1 MSEENTQFQSHNP
14 IVLTGDSLTIEDVV
28 AVARGRARVAPLR
41 PNVRM
46 ANSCR
51 WVEKVTNGEI
61 QDADG
66 RPLAVYSINTP
77 FGSRAHESVFET
89 PEQAQW
95 LSRNLITSHSA
106 GVGRFFS
113 EDVVRAAFLIRA
125 NTLAKG
131 LSGIRPGVVDSLIQ
145 ALNADLFPAVPEK
158 GSVGASG
165 DLAPLSHL
173 VLPFSKPPHGPDPGE
188 ESGEVLIPFDPHSH
202 DPADCI
208 AVEDAAGRKVLRVK
222 AYARSVVEEAGIER
236 RVLQAKEGL
245 ALNNGA
251 TFSAA
256 IAALVVHDAELLVK
270 NAEIALGMT
279 VEAVKGYRDAFFP
292 QVHRA
297 RGHRGQ
303 VECAANV
310 LRLVEGSNLL
320 DGDQSVTP
328 EQCPP
333 QNAYSIRCAPQVIGA
348 VRDVLKWARGGVE
361 TELNA
366 ATDNPLIFASDD
378 LADEYYLPRSY
389 KAVSCGNFHGEP
401 LAFAMDFVG
410 IAVAELGNIAE
421 RRIFR
426 LLTGALN
433 HNLEPMLIQ
442 TEGQEAG
449 IHNGF
454 MIAQY
459 TATALASDNKTL
471 AHPDSVDSIPTCE
484 DQEDHVSMSPNA
496 ARHTREI
503 LWNVQQ
509 IVGIEMLCA
518 AQALDF
524 RLAGQEYVQCCEAGE
539 IKKKWREVDG
549 ASRPVLGVGTR
560 AAYDRIRASIGHRHR
575 DRVLYPDIARAA
587 AQVSSGEILQA
598 VEGALGG
605 PLG

>member
-1 MSEENTQFQSHNP
+1 MNEKNIQSRNP

-28 AVARGRARVAPLR
+28 AVARERVRVAPLR

-46 ANSCR
+46 AASCH
-51 WVEKVTNGEI
+51 WVEKVTSGEV
-61 QDADG
+61 QGADG
-66 RPLAVYSINTP
+66 HPLAVYSINTP

-106 GVGRFFS
+106 GVGRLFS
-113 EDVVRAAFLIRA
+113 EDVVRAALLIRA

-131 LSGIRPGVVDSLIQ
+131 FSGIRPEVVDSLIQ

-173 VLPFSKPPHGPDPGE
+173 VLPFCRPPHGPDPEG
-188 ESGEVLIPFDPHSH
+188 ESGEVLIPFDPRSH
-202 DPADCI
+202 ASADCV
-208 AVEDAAGRKVLRVK
+208 AVEDAAGRKVLRVR
-222 AYARSVVEEAGIER
+222 AYARGVVEEAGVGR
-236 RVLQAKEGL
+236 WVLQAKEGL

-292 QVHRA
+292 QVHQV

-310 LRLVEGSNLL
+310 LRLMEGSNLL
-320 DGDQSVTP
+320 DGDQSITP

-348 VRDVLKWARGGVE
+348 VRDVLKWARGVVE

-378 LADEYYLPRSY
+378 LTDEYYLPRSY

-426 LLTGALN
+426 LLTGVLN
-433 HNLEPMLIQ
+433 HNLEPMLIRSK
-442 TEGQEAG
+442 EQEAG
-449 IHNGF
+449 MHNGF

-459 TATALASDNKTL
+459 TATALVSENKTL

-503 LWNVQQ
+503 IWNVQQ

-524 RLAGQEYVQCCEAGE
+524 RLAGQEYIQYCEARE
-539 IKKKWREVDG
+539 IKKKWRAVDG
-549 ASRPVLGVGTR
+549 VSQPMLGVGAR
-560 AAYDRIRASIGHRHR
+560 AAYDCIRASIEHRRR
-575 DRVLYPDIARAA
+575 DRVLYPDVAHVA
-587 AQVSSGEILQA
+587 AQVSSGEILHA
-598 VEGALGG
+598 VEGALGD
-605 PLG
+605 PLS

>member
-1 MSEENTQFQSHNP
+1 MNEKSTQFQSHNP
-14 IVLTGDSLTIEDVV
+14 ITLTGDSLTIEDVV

-41 PNVRM
+41 PNTRM
-46 ANSCR
+46 ADSCW

-61 QDADG
+61 RDAG
-66 RPLAVYSINTP
+66 GHPLAVYSINTP
-77 FGSRAHESVFET
+77 FGSRAHEGVFET

-113 EDVVRAAFLIRA
+113 EDVVRAALLIRA

-131 LSGIRPGVVDSLIQ
+131 LSGIRSGVVDSLIQ

-173 VLPFSKPPHGPDPGE
+173 VLPFSKPPHGPDPEE
-188 ESGEVLIPFDPHSH
+188 ESGEVLLPFDLQVH
-202 DPADCI
+202 DPADCVAI
-208 AVEDAAGRKVLRVK
+208 EGVGGQSALKIR
-222 AYARSVVEEAGIER
+222 AYAKDIVEKAGITR
-236 RVLQAKEGL
+236 WVLQAKEGL

-256 IAALVVHDAELLVK
+256 LAALAVHDAENLIK
-270 NAEIALGMT
+270 SAEIALAMT
-279 VEAVKGYRDAFFP
+279 VEGVRGYRDAFFP
-292 QVHRA
+292 QVHQA

-303 VECAANV
+303 MTSAANV
-310 LRLVEGSNLL
+310 LRLLEGSNLL
-320 DGDQSVTP
+320 DGDLSTDPQR
-328 EQCPP
+328 CPP
-333 QNAYSIRCAPQVIGA
+333 QDAYSIRCAPQVIGA
-348 VRDVLKWARGGVE
+348 IRDVLAWVRTIVE
-361 TELNA
+361 VELNA
-366 ATDNPLIFASDD
+366 ATDNPLILASEDVADD
-378 LADEYYLPRSY
+378 YYLPRLY

-401 LAFAMDFVG
+401 LAFAMDFLR
-410 IAVAELGNIAE
+410 IAIAELGNIAE

-442 TEGQEAG
+442 SEEQEVG
-449 IHNGF
+449 MHNGF

-459 TATALASDNKTL
+459 TATALASENKTL

-496 ARHTREI
+496 ARHAREI
-503 LWNVQQ
+503 IWNVQQ

-539 IKKKWREVDG
+539 IKKKWRAVNG
-549 ASRPVLGVGTR
+549 ASQPMLGAGTR
-560 AAYDRIRASIGHRHR
+560 AAYDCIRTSIEHRRR
-575 DRVLYPDIARAA
+575 DRVLYRDIAHVA
-587 AQVSSGEILQA
+587 AQVSSGEVLQA
-598 VEGALGG
+598 VEGALRDSPG
-605 PLG
+605 